1 MSQINID
8 LIDAEFSDVPKKNG
22 KGTYGQLTVTY
33 KNDEGKVEA
42 KKLLDFATPQDTFQK
57 LRLAK
62 KGDTFAITR
71 VKNDNGFWEWTD
83 ISTQTAPVG
92 KTAQVAAPGFSKPSY
107 ETADERAAKQLYII
121 KQSSISSAV
130 ALLAGSGASSADV
143 LKTAQEFVDY
153 VLGER
158 VEDLSDDIP
167 F

>member
-8 LIDAEFSDVPKKNG
+8 LIDAEYADIPKKNG
-22 KGTYGQLTVTY
+22 KGTYGQLTVTF

-42 KKLLDFATPQDTFQK
+42 KKLLEFATPADTFQK
-57 LRLAK
+57 LRGAK

-71 VKNDNGFWEWTD
+71 EKNDAGYWDWKD

-92 KTAQVAAPGFSKPSY
+92 KPAAAGGVAYSKPSY
-107 ETADERAAKQLYII
+107 ETSDERAARQVYII
-121 KQSSISSAV
+121 KQSSLSSAV
-130 ALLAGSGASSADV
+130 ALLGPGASAEDAIAV
-143 LKTAQEFVDY
+143 AQKFTDF

-158 VEDLSDDIP
+158 IQDMTDDIP